1 MRAFLLAASLFALST
16 ASAQRTI
23 EYGTLVSST
32 VGYGW
37 EDPRGAVPL
46 ERDIA
51 RFASRLNC
59 RVNSFNGLL
68 NCLGRQGWDLAVS
81 YQDTSTTA
89 NGRVTAQVFVF
100 KRVR

>member
-1 MRAFLLAASLFALST
+1 MRLLVLAATLLAFST
-16 ASAQRTI
+16 ANAQRAI
-23 EYGTLVSST
+23 QYGTLVSST
-32 VGYGW
+32 LGYGW
-37 EDPRGAVPL
+37 EEPTGSVPL

-68 NCLGRQGWDLAVS
+68 NCLGRQGWDLAAT
-81 YQDTSTTA
+81 YQDAS
-89 NGRVTAQVFVF
+89 GRVTAQVFVF